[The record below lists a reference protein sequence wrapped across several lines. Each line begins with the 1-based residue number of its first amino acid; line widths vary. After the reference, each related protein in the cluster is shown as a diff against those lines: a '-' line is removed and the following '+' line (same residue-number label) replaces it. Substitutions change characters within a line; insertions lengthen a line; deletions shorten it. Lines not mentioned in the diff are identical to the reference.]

1 MSVKVQIQLI
11 DEVTGEIIGDANP
24 VTIAELVKFADGE
37 TFQEKLDTGK
47 LKGQKGDTGAKGD
60 TGEGFSIFKTYASV
74 AAMNADAA
82 NVAQGKF
89 VLIASDVENEDNA
102 KLYVKGASGFT
113 FLTDLSGA
121 QGIKGETGAAAGFG
135 TPTASVDANVGTPS
149 VTVTSSGTNTSKVFN
164 FSFKNLKGAKGDTG
178 LKGDTG
184 ATGAA
189 GATWLTGTATPT
201 PAQGKD
207 GDWYLNT
214 ANCDIYQKAS
224 GAWSKKGNIKGA
236 QGIQGIQGVKGD
248 TGKQGIQGIQGE
260 KGDPGDTVKVG
271 TSTSTAVQR
280 KLFFKVIG

>member
-1 MSVKVQIQLI
+1 MSVKVQIQLL
-11 DEVTGEIIGDANP
+11 DEVTGEIISDANP

-47 LKGQKGDTGAKGD
+47 LKGQKGDTGAKCD

-178 LKGDTG
+178 
-184 ATGAA
+184 ATGAD
-189 GATWLTGTATPT
+189 GTTWLTGTATPT

>member
-1 MSVKVQIQLI
+1 MSVKVQIQLL
-11 DEVTGEIIGDANP
+11 DDVTGEIIGDANP

-47 LKGQKGDTGAKGD
+47 LKGQT
-60 TGEGFSIFKTYASV
+60 
-74 AAMNADAA
+74 
-82 NVAQGKF
+82 
-89 VLIASDVENEDNA
+89 
-102 KLYVKGASGFT
+102 
-113 FLTDLSGA
+113 
-121 QGIKGETGAAAGFG
+121 
-135 TPTASVDANVGTPS
+135 
-149 VTVTSSGTNTSKVFN
+149 
-164 FSFKNLKGAKGDTG
+164 
-178 LKGDTG
+178 GDTG

-280 KLFFKVIG
+280 KLFFEVIG

>member
-1 MSVKVQIQLI
+1 MSV
-11 DEVTGEIIGDANP
+11 
-24 VTIAELVKFADGE
+24 TI
-37 TFQEKLDTGK
+37 
-47 LKGQKGDTGAKGD
+47 
-60 TGEGFSIFKTYASV
+60 SMS
-74 AAMNADAA
+74 
-82 NVAQGKF
+82 
-89 VLIASDVENEDNA
+89 
-102 KLYVKGASGFT
+102 
-113 FLTDLSGA
+113 
-121 QGIKGETGAAAGFG
+121 
-135 TPTASVDANVGTPS
+135 
-149 VTVTSSGTNTSKVFN
+149 
-164 FSFKNLKGAKGDTG
+164 
-178 LKGDTG
+178 
-184 ATGAA
+184 
-189 GATWLTGTATPT
+189 GTATPT